1 MRAALTR
8 WVMEAVDAEDPGVIG
23 IRVDI
28 ADLAE
33 LPSTGL
39 DTTLATVAASIG
51 IALVV
56 GGILVTVTHRRF
68 SGRNTDAR

>member
-1 MRAALTR
+1 MREALTR

-33 LPSTGL
+33 LPPTGW
-39 DTTLATVAASIG
+39 DATLAAVAASIG

-68 SGRNTDAR
+68 SGRSTDAR